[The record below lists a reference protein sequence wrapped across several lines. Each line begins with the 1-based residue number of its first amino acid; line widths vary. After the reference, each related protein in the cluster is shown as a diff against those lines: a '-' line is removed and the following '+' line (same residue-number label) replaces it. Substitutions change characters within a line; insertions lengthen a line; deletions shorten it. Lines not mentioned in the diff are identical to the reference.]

1 MKIENQNRDHCCF
14 IPSRFPCKINL
25 QLIPNSRFPDLA
37 LMNFLIFFR
46 FVERSSFFKSQSHQD
61 WNCCFRQLSPVTG
74 MFNVHRVKVSCKS
87 QLHQWDTNIYPT
99 DQKTIKSEQSKD
111 LFLQVLPVCWKLP
124 QTRKFGDNVQILAS
138 ISSKM
143 LYFQFMLDGIC
154 RNFSNLNGSMEACG
168 IIYAKFDHFHSPWG
182 GWGHK
187 AGGETWGLL
196 TAHCAHWRASH
207 LASGGSGGAL
217 LLSVAHPSH
226 LDTPDNINWSTT
238 TRSHLET
245 PDHKWIQIV
254 LWSPRTKTDQSPTS
268 MALTIGAQTQSMVRE
283 WVVEVPICRISS
295 KHSLG
300 HNYREAIKNWM

>member
-74 MFNVHRVKVSCKS
+74 MFNVHRVEVSCKS
-87 QLHQWDTNIYPT
+87 RLHQWDTNIYPT
-99 DQKTIKSEQSKD
+99 DQKTIKSDQSKG

-124 QTRKFGDNVQILAS
+124 QTRIFGDNGQILAS

-187 AGGETWGLL
+187 RQVERPEASWQPTVPTGGPLTWPQVAQVVPNSSVLPTHL
-196 TAHCAHWRASH
+196 TWTH
-207 LASGGSGGAL
+207 LIISTD
-217 LLSVAHPSH
+217 P
-226 LDTPDNINWSTT
+226 LDHT
-238 TRSHLET
+238 L
-245 PDHKWIQIV
+245 KLQI
-254 LWSPRTKTDQSPTS
+254 TNEYK
-268 MALTIGAQTQSMVRE
+268 
-283 WVVEVPICRISS
+283 
-295 KHSLG
+295 
-300 HNYREAIKNWM
+300 